1 MVRATVMD
9 AAARPRRNL
18 AAKDA
23 SDFFLMKLIYM
34 RRWLI
39 LSDQLVDR
47 L

>member
-1 MVRATVMD
+1 MIRAAVMD

-23 SDFFLMKLIYM
+23 ADFFFMKLIYM
-34 RRWLI
+34 RSRLI